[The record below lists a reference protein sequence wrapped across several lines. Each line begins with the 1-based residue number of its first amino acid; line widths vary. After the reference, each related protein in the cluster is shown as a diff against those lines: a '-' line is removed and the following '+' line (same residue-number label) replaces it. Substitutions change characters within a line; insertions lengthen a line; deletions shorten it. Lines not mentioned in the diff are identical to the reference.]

1 MSSRKRKI
9 LTLEFS
15 VGVTDVPVPIETQD
29 LHTNPLS
36 AHQVC
41 GCGWVWQ
48 LHVTPPMRDHL
59 CFTTT
64 FDGT

>member
-1 MSSRKRKI
+1 M
-9 LTLEFS
+9 
-15 VGVTDVPVPIETQD
+15 GVTDVHSVPVPIETQD
-29 LHTNPLS
+29 LHTNHYPRTKY
-36 AHQVC
+36 VGVD
-41 GCGWVWQ
+41 GCGMQ